1 MSQDRTPEAKKKKNR
16 EIFGW
21 CMFDFANSSYTT
33 VIISVVYCEIFTRL
47 VVPADMASDNPYRM
61 GNSLW
66 AWALAASY
74 LFVVATGPIFGA
86 ITDYSSKK
94 KLFLFLSYVGCVVA
108 TFLLYYVEP
117 GMVWLGMVLVALSN
131 FFFASGENFASSFLP
146 FLGSKEDLGKI
157 SGYAWGIGYFGGIGS
172 VALATTLGDYTLD
185 NFQNLKL
192 VGPYTAIFFLIAAI
206 PTFLFLKEPHL
217 PLGVSHQV
225 NYFKIGKDRVIQ
237 TLKDASHFKDLM
249 IYLVSLFFTMAALA
263 IVISFAFIYGS
274 QEIHIEAEHK
284 QAMFIFI
291 QIFAAV
297 GALAF
302 GVIQDSIGAKK
313 TFNLTLVLWLVTC
326 ALIYFVHDITNFA
339 NSTLGKSWTVQ
350 WVFVFISSLAGMG
363 LGSTQSASRAL
374 VGIFSPESKSGE
386 FFGMWGLSG
395 KIAAAA
401 GLFLFGYI
409 QTLVTLRNAF
419 LVVAFFYFLSLLIN
433 MFVNEERGVEA
444 ANRFQEKS

>member
-1 MSQDRTPEAKKKKNR
+1 MSLDKNPEAKKKKNR

-33 VIISVVYCEIFTRL
+33 VIISVVYCEIFTNL
-47 VVPADMASDNPYRM
+47 IVTSDP
-61 GNSLW
+61 NSSDPFQYGRSVW

-74 LFVVATGPIFGA
+74 VLVVLTGPIFGA
-86 ITDYSSKK
+86 ISDYSSKK
-94 KLFLFLSYVGCVVA
+94 KFFLFLSYIGCIVA

-117 GMVWLGMVLVALSN
+117 GMIWLGFVLVAISN

-146 FLGSKEDLGKI
+146 FLGSKDDLGKI

-172 VALATTLGDYTLD
+172 VYIATKLGAISLD
-185 NFQNLKL
+185 NFENLKL

-217 PLGVSHQV
+217 PLGISHKV

-274 QEIHIEAEHK
+274 HEIHIETEHK

-313 TFNLTLVLWLVTC
+313 TFNLTLVLWLLTC
-326 ALIYFVHDITNFA
+326 GLIYFVHDVTNLI
-339 NSTLGKSWTVQ
+339 NMVLGKNWSVQ

-395 KIAAAA
+395 KIAGAA
-401 GLFLFGYI
+401 GLFLFAYI

-433 MFVNEERGVEA
+433 LFVNEERGVEA
-444 ANRFQEKS
+444 ANRFQEKT

>member
-1 MSQDRTPEAKKKKNR
+1 MSQDKSPEAKKKKNR

-33 VIISVVYCEIFTRL
+33 VIISVVYCEIFTTL
-47 VVPADMASDNPYRM
+47 IVPSDPNSANPFQH
-61 GNSLW
+61 GNYLW
-66 AWALAASY
+66 AWALAVSY
-74 LFVVATGPIFGA
+74 LFVVVTGPIFGA

-94 KLFLFLSYVGCVVA
+94 KLFLFLSYVGCIIA

-117 GMVWLGMVLVALSN
+117 GMIWLGFVLVAISN

-172 VALATTLGDYTLD
+172 VVLATTLGDYTLE
-185 NFQNLKL
+185 NFENLKL
-192 VGPYTAIFFLIAAI
+192 VGPYTAIFFLLAAI
-206 PTFLFLKEPHL
+206 PTFLFLKEPKL
-217 PLGVSHQV
+217 PTGLPKNV
-225 NYFKIGKDRVIQ
+225 NYFKIGVDRVVQ
-237 TLKDASHFKDLM
+237 TLKAASNFKDLM

-263 IVISFAFIYGS
+263 IVISFAFIYGA
-274 QEIHIEAEHK
+274 QEIKIEAQHK

-291 QIFAAV
+291 QISAAI

-313 TFNLTLVLWLVTC
+313 TFNVTLMVWLLTC
-326 ALIYFVHDITNFA
+326 GLIYFVNDITIFA
-339 NSTLGKSWTVQ
+339 NEVLGRDWTVQ

-374 VGIFSPESKSGE
+374 VGLFSPESKSGE

-419 LVVAFFYFLSLLIN
+419 LVVALFYLLSLIIN
-433 MFVNEERGVEA
+433 TFVDEERGKA
-444 ANRFQEKS
+444 AAVDFKEN

>member
-1 MSQDRTPEAKKKKNR
+1 MVHDLSPERKKNR
-16 EIFGW
+16 NKEIFGW

-33 VIISVVYCEIFTRL
+33 VIISVVYCEIFTQL
-47 VVPADMASDNPYRM
+47 VVPSDPNSNNPFQH

-66 AWALAASY
+66 AWALAVSY
-74 LFVVATGPIFGA
+74 LFVVLTGPIFGA
-86 ITDYSSKK
+86 ITDYSSTKK
-94 KLFLFLSYVGCVVA
+94 AFLFFSYIGCIVA
-108 TFLLYYVEP
+108 TFMLYYVNP
-117 GMVWLGMVLVALSN
+117 GMIWLGFVLVAISN

-146 FLGSKEDLGKI
+146 FLGAKEDLGKI

-172 VALATTLGDYTLD
+172 VVLATTLGDYTLS
-185 NFQNLKL
+185 NFANLKL
-192 VGPYTAIFFLIAAI
+192 VGPYTAVFFLFAAI
-206 PTFLFLKEPHL
+206 PTFMFLKEPHL
-217 PLGVSHQV
+217 PLGRPTKV
-225 NYFKIGKDRVIQ
+225 NYLKIGIDRVVT
-237 TLKDASHFKDLM
+237 TLKDASRFKDLM

-274 QEIHIEAEHK
+274 QEIHIEAQHK
-284 QAMFIFI
+284 QVMFIFI
-291 QIFAAV
+291 QISAAI

-313 TFNLTLVLWLVTC
+313 TFNMTLVLWLIVC
-326 ALIYFVHDITNFA
+326 GLIYVVRDLTDLMNA
-339 NSTLGKSWTVQ
+339 GLGTTWTVQ

-395 KIAAAA
+395 KIAAAM

-409 QTLVTLRNAF
+409 QTIVSLRNAF
-419 LVVAFFYFLSLLIN
+419 LVVALFYLISLVIN
-433 MFVNEERGVEA
+433 LFVNEKRGVET
-444 ANRFQEKS
+444 ANQFQE